1 MNKNVNEVKIR
12 TKLVETDH
20 PRITLC
26 PALEYKIY
34 CQICGSC
41 EYCPHYKA
49 KEGDN
54 CEGCGANFKNQDNP
68 KAKYK

>member
-1 MNKNVNEVKIR
+1 MLHQPNKDNTITLPEGSKVK
-12 TKLVETDH
+12 TLAEADH

-26 PALEYKIY
+26 PALEYKSY

-54 CEGCGANFKNQDNP
+54 CEGIMSNIR
-68 KAKYK
+68 